1 MESTNHVSHR
11 TRSLD
16 ELIPVLKPW
25 LSTQP
30 IASLGLDSSQCHI
43 NAEDSC
49 SAVSRD
55 LTEFLASCQTT
66 QSAVSPATSPAS
78 FPEMLQAPAGRV
90 PLKPWLL
97 SWSGTAF
104 YIVFYFNSIK
114 CKELLFSS
122 VILSLLLHSAVT
134 NTVCIH
140 HPRGRITQAGFER
153 TAKRVASFCFS
164 FFFLN
169 FRS

>member
-16 ELIPVLKPW
+16 DLIPVLKPW
-25 LSTQP
+25 LSMLP

-55 LTEFLASCQTT
+55 LTEFLTSCQTT

-97 SWSGTAF
+97 S
-104 YIVFYFNSIK
+104 
-114 CKELLFSS
+114 
-122 VILSLLLHSAVT
+122 
-134 NTVCIH
+134 
-140 HPRGRITQAGFER
+140 
-153 TAKRVASFCFS
+153 
-164 FFFLN
+164 
-169 FRS
+169 